1 MLRIGAALMH
11 DQIDNIETNTLI
23 AGLLR
28 RRQASVSA
36 MIALLDLM
44 AMTSSNFPAQERGV
58 LADILR
64 SHADQIERSK

>member
-1 MLRIGAALMH
+1 MH

-28 RRQASVSA
+28 RRQSAVTA

-44 AMTSSNFPAQERGV
+44 ALTSSSFPQQERGI
-58 LADILR
+58 LAEILR
-64 SHADQIERSK
+64 SRADQIEREK

>member
-1 MLRIGAALMH
+1 MH
-11 DQIDNIETNTLI
+11 DDLDLIEINTLV

-28 RRQASVSA
+28 RRQAAVSS

-44 AMTSSNFPAQERGV
+44 ALTSSNFPKQERGV

-64 SHADQIERSK
+64 SKADAIEREK